1 LCTTLI
7 DGGAAQLLTLV
18 VGVPSIDPNIA
29 DDPEAYRFF
38 VPGTDAELGLYV
50 P

>member
-1 LCTTLI
+1 MTLNI
-7 DGGAAQLLTLV
+7 DA
-18 VGVPSIDPNIA
+18 PSIVFA
-29 DDPEAYRFF
+29 DDEEAYRFF